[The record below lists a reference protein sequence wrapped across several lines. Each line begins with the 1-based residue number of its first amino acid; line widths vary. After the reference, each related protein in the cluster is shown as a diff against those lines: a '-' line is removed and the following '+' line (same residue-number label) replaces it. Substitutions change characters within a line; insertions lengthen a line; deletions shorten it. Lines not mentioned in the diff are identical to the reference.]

1 MLRFPNSHARPLRR
15 PLLGFLLLALAAT
28 IAPAQIPEIPDWDGA
43 ARFELVSSQS
53 AVRPGDR
60 FQVAVVAE
68 LEPGYHLYGPEEP
81 PPTGTVVEFQE
92 TNGLQADAADYPEPI
107 RRDLSGLGEFDLYE
121 GRVAIRIPLTSSATA
136 TDGATEASVL
146 VRYQL
151 CTDNACSAPT
161 STTLALDLPFVEAGA
176 DIVPLHTDIF
186 GESR

>member
-1 MLRFPNSHARPLRR
+1 MLRSRKSLPAALRR
-15 PLLGFLLLALAAT
+15 SLLGLALPGLVAGAAH
-28 IAPAQIPEIPDWDGA
+28 AQIPEIPDWDGA

-60 FQVAVVAE
+60 FEIAVVAE

-92 TNGLQADAADYPEPI
+92 SAAFQPDAVSYPAPI

-121 GRVAIRIPLTSSATA
+121 GRVAIRVPLTS
-136 TDGATEASVL
+136 GAADSGTTEASVL
-146 VRYQL
+146 VKYQL

-161 STTLALDLPFVEAGA
+161 STTLSLDLPLARAGSSVNA
-176 DIVPLHTDIF
+176 LHADIF

>member
-1 MLRFPNSHARPLRR
+1 MLRSPYPPSASLRR
-15 PLLGFLLLALAAT
+15 GLLALLSGAFL
-28 IAPAQIPEIPDWDGA
+28 IAFAPSQIPEIPDWDNA

-53 AVRPGDR
+53 AVRPGDE
-60 FQVAVVAE
+60 FEVAVVAE

-92 TNGLQADAADYPEPI
+92 SAAFEPGAIHYPDPI

-121 GRVAIRIPLTSSATA
+121 GRVAIRIPLDAVT
-136 TDGATEASVL
+136 TDSGTTEASVL

-161 STTLALDLPFVEAGA
+161 STTLEIEVPLAEAGA
-176 DIVPLHTDIF
+176 EVEPLHTDIF
-186 GESR
+186 GPSR